1 MGIINFK
8 KQCSSLSLLPLWSV
22 LSLPGETMATTVTVT
37 AMDLITDMVMVSLT
51 TVTVTDM
58 ATTVTDTTAMELTLR
73 EAGLPRTTTVTATEL
88 DTVTTLPRTKDGTL
102 PPGPTSLST
111 ARTTPSL
118 TSSTTAPTTT
128 ADSTRIDVRL
138 ANSET
143 TRRTEAIRLPS
154 TTVTP
159 DSPGTDGV
167 MMTPTTTKLAAE
179 MFVTKVLMP
188 VTTTTRAGE
197 SRAARSGAAKKRVRS
212 TMAMIT
218 VTQPPPA

>member
-1 MGIINFK
+1 MG
-8 KQCSSLSLLPLWSV
+8 
-22 LSLPGETMATTVTVT
+22 
-37 AMDLITDMVMVSLT
+37 
-51 TVTVTDM
+51 DM
-58 ATTVTDTTAMELTLR
+58 ATAVMDTTAMELMLR
-73 EAGLPRTTTVTATEL
+73 EAGLPRTTTTVTATEL
-88 DTVTTLPRTKDGTL
+88 DMVTMHPRTKDGTL

-111 ARTTPSL
+111 ARTTPLL

-128 ADSTRIDVRL
+128 ADSTKIDVRL

-143 TRRTEAIRLPS
+143 TRRTEATRLPS

-167 MMTPTTTKLAAE
+167 MTTPTTTKLAAE
-179 MFVTKVLMP
+179 MFVTKVLTP

-212 TMAMIT
+212 TMVMIT
-218 VTQPPPA
+218 VTPTTTSVEPTTE